1 VFTIRGKLLIYA
13 LEIVAA
19 AILLLSMPPWDWW
32 VQVGLASVAVLAVAL
47 AALLG
52 RSIASAIDGLV
63 VSTRRIG
70 EGNYDDP
77 VLVRSS
83 DEVGTLGLEIDR
95 MRVQLGE
102 KVRQLQDLARE
113 LERKVAQR
121 TDALRRAN
129 ERLSLIHQVANAV
142 NSSLDFPRIFE
153 AVVEGTRRLVDFE
166 QASIARITDPQT
178 ATVFAI
184 SGGPET
190 LREGRKIPL
199 PASRFSD
206 VLERRQPAVFDVPV
220 DCVQEDT
227 LSMSAIR
234 REIVLPLVVG
244 DQVIGTF
251 NLGSRR
257 TDAFS
262 HGEIEVL
269 SQIAAEL
276 GVALLQAG
284 AYEREHE
291 AAQKLKEL
299 SDLKSDFVSK
309 VSHELRTPLTSIMGA
324 ADNLLD
330 GIAGPV
336 DERPR
341 SYLGRIKE
349 NADRLLRLINEL
361 LDLSRIEAGKEEIH
375 LSGFRLDSLIGE
387 TLETLKPLA
396 EEHSVT
402 LAAPQA
408 PPLVIRAD
416 RDKIS
421 RVLINLVD
429 NGIKFTPAGGRV
441 EIRASG
447 EGKWVKLAVSDS
459 GVGIPTLELD
469 RIFDKFHQVKHA
481 RGGSRPGSGLGLP
494 ISRQLIEM
502 HGGSLTAQSAQGKG
516 STFTVVLPVSAEIR
530 RSAEAGRETWHA
542 S

>member
-257 TDAFS
+257 TDAFA
-262 HGEIEVL
+262 HDEIEVL

-276 GVALLQAG
+276 GVALLQAE

-361 LDLSRIEAGKEEIH
+361 LDLSRIEAGKEEIR

-447 EGKWVKLAVSDS
+447 EGQWVKLAVSDS
-459 GVGIPTLELD
+459 GVGIPKLELD
-469 RIFDKFHQVKHA
+469 RIFDKFHQVKHS